1 VENIGIILLG
11 LGVGVL
17 GSAYGHPAVA
27 FLGYAG
33 ALLHT
38 LNHALFKSLL
48 FLGAGAVVRAT
59 GTREID
65 RLGGLA
71 RPMPGTAL
79 AFLVGA
85 VAIVGL
91 PPLNGFVSEWVI
103 FQGLLEGGASRGA
116 MRGAIVGVAG
126 LALTGALALAC
137 FTKLYG
143 TLFLG
148 RPRDARLPDGPMIET
163 GLCGPQFALAAA
175 CVLLGVIP
183 AVAVVPAVT
192 VTRSLLPL
200 SLGPASLPPPIQG
213 IGQVTLMALGVVG
226 LVLLLALLN
235 GSRLGRLTRPTVP
248 TWACAYPRGSGRM
261 QYTAASYAS
270 PLLQAFGPLSGIRQ
284 ERGPTAMRGHPFDLV
299 LDVFGRPAW
308 GLVQAA
314 ATRLRV
320 LQAGRIRWYL
330 LYLVLTLLALLLFL
344 RSAPLR

>member
-1 VENIGIILLG
+1 
-11 LGVGVL
+11 
-17 GSAYGHPAVA
+17 
-27 FLGYAG
+27 
-33 ALLHT
+33 
-38 LNHALFKSLL
+38 
-48 FLGAGAVVRAT
+48 
-59 GTREID
+59 
-65 RLGGLA
+65 
-71 RPMPGTAL
+71 MPGTAL